1 MATNA
6 KTVTEGINL
15 RYWQDGAYFKSWYP
29 VCLSTELAPGAIKG
43 IDFVNSRIIAYRGP
57 DGAAIVQSAYC
68 PHLGADL
75 SYGQLVEG
83 QVRCPYHYWRFDAG
97 GACAHVPS
105 LGRGLPTASIQN
117 YPVAERWGIIWVFN
131 GREPM
136 GEVPTLLGVTE
147 DDVYFQALD
156 MGLHNVESWI
166 PITNALDIQHVKTV
180 HGFPHNSEPLNLTVN
195 PTSISFDL
203 DVVHPTGGG
212 KVFFQNTFSMRDMQP
227 FAPGHFTMVASNSPR
242 PYWHHQ
248 FAVFAVMKPAD
259 GDEAG
264 LQQAERTIDAFI
276 GFGYQL
282 NAEDAGILKT
292 IRFRPRG
299 EAKLVKTD
307 RGLAML
313 LDYFDRLPRAAP
325 LD

>member
-227 FAPGHFTMVASNSPR
+227 FPPGHFIMPTSNSPF
-242 PYWHHQ
+242 PSWHHQ
-248 FAVFAVMKPAD
+248 FGVVGVLKSACPA
-259 GDEAG
+259 GPP
-264 LQQAERTIDAFI
+264 QAEAALI
-276 GFGYQL
+276 GLAGYLRKL
-282 NAEDAGILKT
+282 NEEDSQIVRT
-292 IRFRPRG
+292 IRFRPHG
-299 EAKLVKTD
+299 QAKLVKED
-307 RGLAML
+307 RALAIM
-313 LDYFDRLPRAAP
+313 LDYYDRLPRGTP